1 MTVPDAFFQADS
13 ALPDLRRYEG
23 TDAKLEAV
31 QNYLFLLLENLRYL
45 LRNLSPENFNQSEMT
60 DWIGKTVKA
69 ETIISNTVI
78 TNELYSDFGA
88 IADLTV
94 DRLRTDYRRAQLY
107 LLHDTSPIDYLRIQD
122 EEIEFVTAVTDG
134 TETEQLHVGGRW
146 FYWTDSTMTQMTSVK
161 ATPYP
166 VTVYVYEEDI
176 KGAFRFANVAHGEE
190 TVKAPVLRLGAGDEQ
205 GHNFATVFKGTEGL
219 ELLYN
224 DGNGK
229 DLGMTCSRTGYTDLY
244 GLRRP
249 TEIDFSD
256 WDAGYFSET
265 LDGNV
270 ENGFAVTFDA
280 EGRPV
285 TFTDASGHETV
296 VTWEETP

>member
-1 MTVPDAFFQADS
+1 MPDAFFQADS

-69 ETIISNTVI
+69 ETVISNTVI
-78 TNELYSDFGA
+78 TNELYSDYGA

-107 LLHDTSPIDYLRIQD
+107 LQGDTSPIDYLRIQD

-134 TETEQLHVGGRW
+134 TETEQLHVGGRR
-146 FYWTDSTMTQMTSVK
+146 FYWTDASMTRMTSEKV
-161 ATPYP
+161 TPYP

-176 KGAFRFANVAHGEE
+176 KGSFRFADVTQSGQ

-249 TEIDFSD
+249 IELDFSE
-256 WDAGYFSET
+256 WDDGHFSET

-270 ENGFAVTFDA
+270 GNGFFVTFDA

-285 TFTDASGHETV
+285 TFTDEGGHETV
-296 VTWEETP
+296 VKWEGSP